1 MTEDQDTS
9 RAKSTTGQPST
20 SDDEQPRDSERP
32 FLQRPQGVLA
42 VAGGVVT
49 IAAGILGLLFL
60 LFPDI
65 QPEPTPESAIE
76 MVDFDIEKE
85 SKIQA
90 DWQIDGGSLGKGVI
104 KDWKASFVTMTLRN
118 KSNNPVLVSQ
128 AKLHFSSNEQLGC
141 PYGAGGT
148 EIHARYD
155 IKVPVRAH
163 APFEM
168 VRKMKYT
175 IPPHAQER
183 VAFTVG
189 QKLVGDGSLPL
200 VYIFKITL
208 DLDDG
213 SRIEV
218 PEMTYMNS
226 SFTEAALW
234 YVDNAIKEGGGESV
248 EQCVK
253 KQARRAQKLIKD
265 SDHVSPELK
274 EYSAKLNRLANDAL
288 RAKP

>member
-1 MTEDQDTS
+1 MTENRDTS
-9 RAKSTTGQPST
+9 RAELTTGQPST
-20 SDDEQPRDSERP
+20 SDGEQPRGSERP

-49 IAAGILGLLFL
+49 IVAGILGLLFL

-76 MVDFDIEKE
+76 LMDFDIDKE
-85 SKIQA
+85 SNIQA
-90 DWQIDGGSLGKGVI
+90 DWQVDEGSLGKGVI
-104 KDWKASFVTMTLRN
+104 KDWKASFITITLRN

-128 AKLHFSSNEQLGC
+128 ATLNFSSMDELGC

-148 EIHARYD
+148 EIYARYD
-155 IKVPVRAH
+155 IKVPGEAR

-175 IPPHAQER
+175 IPPHKQER

-189 QKLVGDGSLPL
+189 QKFSGEGALPL
-200 VYIFKITL
+200 VYIFKINL

-218 PEMTYMNS
+218 PEMTYMDS
-226 SFTEAALW
+226 SFTEAVLW
-234 YVDNAIKEGGGESV
+234 FVDDAVKQGDAESV
-248 EQCVK
+248 EQCVQ
-253 KQARRAQKLIKD
+253 KQARKARKLIED

-274 EYSAKLNRLANDAL
+274 KYSAKLNRLANDAL